1 MGSFDQMYSK
11 KKKRTTGKTKQQQKT
26 NQNDK
31 QCPMNEAG
39 ELRKLYGSGSV

>member
-11 KKKRTTGKTKQQQKT
+11 KKNTGKTKQQQKR
-26 NQNDK
+26 NQKNQ